1 MSFFESIR
9 FLMNSLMD
17 CIYEREMYMNQKNLF
32 YIE

>member
-1 MSFFESIR
+1 MRFFESLK

-17 CIYEREMYMNQKNLF
+17 TIYEREMYMNRKLI